1 MDMGK
6 RKHKVEV
13 LMPEGILDHLD
24 VKWLRK
30 AFDDFWCWY
39 RARYNMPASVDMVL
53 VEGATDLTYK
63 VVLTIKQDVSSDVLE
78 DIRKKL
84 EEIFKSYAPR
94 A

>member
-1 MDMGK
+1 MSK
-6 RKHKVEV
+6 QKHKVEV

-24 VKWLRK
+24 TRWLRK

-39 RARYNMPASVDMVL
+39 RARYNMPASADLEL

-63 VVLTIKQDVSSDVLE
+63 VVLTIEQDVSPDVLE

-84 EEIFKSYAPR
+84 KEIFESYTPQTR
-94 A
+94 